1 MSRGAIGALRS
12 LLGGAI
18 ALFAVL
24 LLTLV
29 AFHLPVGPS
38 LHLIFQGA
46 AGDKFGVSR
55 TLVKTIPLMLT
66 GLGMVV
72 AWRGGMYN
80 IGGEGQ
86 FVVGGLTGAWLAQ
99 AAAKMPFAVLTPAI
113 LLACTFGGALWALLA
128 GWLYVRR
135 GVEVVIS
142 TILLNFIAL
151 QLLGWAVSGP
161 LQESKRQLQLTERL
175 PDAVMLTRFDRQTDL
190 HSGVVLALLAGLA
203 VWFFL
208 YRTSLG
214 FRLRVVGENAR
225 VARANRIDAP
235 RMRLLAIALS
245 GALCGL
251 AGGIEYVGVVGQLGG
266 GYSQQWGFLGI
277 PVALLGGL
285 HPLIAMLSALFFGAL
300 FAGSENLA
308 RFTPAGATLV
318 YIIQAAAVLAF
329 VAYRAVVD
337 RRRSKAGS

>member
-1 MSRGAIGALRS
+1 MRS
-12 LLGGAI
+12 FLGGAI
-18 ALFAVL
+18 ALIVVL
-24 LLTLV
+24 LLTLL
-29 AFHLPVGPS
+29 AFHLPLGPS
-38 LHLIFQGA
+38 LHLLFQGA

-55 TLVKTIPLMLT
+55 TLVKTIPLLLT

-86 FVVGGLTGAWLAQ
+86 FVVGGLMGAWLAQ
-99 AAAKMPFAVLTPAI
+99 IAAKAPSFILTPAI
-113 LLACTFGGALWALLA
+113 LVACTLGGALWAFVA

-161 LQESKRQLQLTERL
+161 LQESKKQLQLTERL

-190 HSGVVLALLAGLA
+190 HSGLMLAIVAALA

-208 YRTSLG
+208 YRTALG
-214 FRLRVVGENAR
+214 FRLRVVGENTR
-225 VARANRIDAP
+225 VARANRIDAS
-235 RMRLLAIALS
+235 RMRLLAMAFS

-251 AGGIEYVGVVGQLGG
+251 AGGIEYVGVVGQLGS

-285 HPLIAMLSALFFGAL
+285 HPLLTMPSALFFGAL

-318 YIIQAAAVLAF
+318 YMIQAAAVLAF
-329 VAYRAVVD
+329 VAYRAIAV
-337 RRRSKAGS
+337 RRRAPSEGA